1 MGASCSAAV
10 QSRPRRREISVGQLL
25 PRHWIATLPLAM

>member
-10 QSRPRRREISVGQLL
+10 QSRPRRREIGVGQLL
-25 PRHWIATLPLAM
+25 RRRDGIAPLRSR